1 MRRRVLA
8 VALALSW
15 LILAGI
21 DLLEDLDGYS
31 QIALKTYSQS
41 GSLANDIIESADAAC
56 VQHASLVGQAIF
68 QWVVPLFTSFSR
80 TSKLHKL
87 HHVYQI

>member
-1 MRRRVLA
+1 MPRRMLA

-15 LILAGI
+15 LIVARI
-21 DLLEDLDGYS
+21 DLLEDLNGYS
-31 QIALKTYSQS
+31 QIALNSYSQT

-68 QWVVPLFTSFSR
+68 HFVVPLFTSVSR

-87 HHVYQI
+87 HQVYQI